1 MNDLSLS
8 PPPANFSAF
17 DAFHEA
23 LADQG
28 LRYRAS
34 QLQQAGFEPPEELY
48 RAIGR
53 AVQVCHHCGVPVR
66 EHFKRRYVSDD
77 AEHTVRP
84 DWMLS
89 RFAYTL
95 VMINGTTENPTV
107 SQLQFE
113 LIRKL
118 L

>member
-1 MNDLSLS
+1 MDDFSPLS
-8 PPPANFSAF
+8 PSASFSVF
-17 DAFHEA
+17 EAFHEA

-48 RAIGR
+48 RAISR
-53 AVQVCHHCGVPVR
+53 AMQVCRHCGVPVR

-77 AEHTVRP
+77 TEHTVRP

-95 VMINGTTENPTV
+95 VMINGAPRNPTV
-107 SQLQFE
+107 SQMQFE